1 VSGLSAPPLPIG
13 LPGRCAVERNR
24 TSDHLLIRQALSP
37 LSYHRP
43 PPRYAAP
50 QHKPQ
55 PKHPEARRTR
65 LPLGPLPR
73 TCPKGRVS
81 CPQTP
86 SAPTGTTISAN
97 KKKAHMVPTVLQG
110 PGCPPSTPHRD
121 TAPRATGGEAITPT
135 LTRTPT
141 RGGDSPAGW
150 LRRVSALWGP
160 SGSREPLGPN
170 PGATQPRGLAF
181 PPSAG
186 HVVMRLRGLGDD
198 SAALTRWAGDSR
210 ASCVTWWCCSA

>member
-97 KKKAHMVPTVLQG
+97 KKRPTWSPRSCSDPGVPPAPPTGTPLPAPRAGRPSPQPSPEPPREVVTVLQDG
-110 PGCPPSTPHRD
+110 FGECQRCGGQVVPGNH
-121 TAPRATGGEAITPT
+121 
-135 LTRTPT
+135 
-141 RGGDSPAGW
+141 
-150 LRRVSALWGP
+150 
-160 SGSREPLGPN
+160 LGPT
-170 PGATQPRGLAF
+170 PGQHSHEAWPSPRLPDTWLCGFEGLETIAQLSLDGREI
-181 PPSAG
+181 PE
-186 HVVMRLRGLGDD
+186 
-198 SAALTRWAGDSR
+198 R
-210 ASCVTWWCCSA
+210 AV